1 MATKVK
7 RERLEARVSPEQ
19 KALFEHAAALQGQ
32 SLTDFLVQSA
42 QSAAE
47 VVIREHEIIH
57 LTARDSAVLA
67 EALLNP
73 PEPNDTLRAAAQRY
87 RVLVESREW

>member
-1 MATKVK
+1 
-7 RERLEARVSPEQ
+7 
-19 KALFEHAAALQGQ
+19 
-32 SLTDFLVQSA
+32 
-42 QSAAE
+42 
-47 VVIREHEIIH
+47 
-57 LTARDSAVLA
+57 VLA